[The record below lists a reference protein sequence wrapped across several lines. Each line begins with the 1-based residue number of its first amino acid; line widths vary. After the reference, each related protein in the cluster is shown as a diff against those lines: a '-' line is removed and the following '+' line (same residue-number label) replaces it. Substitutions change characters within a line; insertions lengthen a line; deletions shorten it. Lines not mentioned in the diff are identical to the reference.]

1 MPRDYDN
8 RNRSKSW
15 REIDKARESGT
26 KRERERE
33 GAAFEDRARRNTGA
47 YNTYKKDL
55 ENLFSGAA
63 VPDYLKEIA
72 PVGDEARLTLLG
84 KIERAASPDEL
95 ERAMRA
101 YLAKYD
107 DFPEDYSL
115 LLRVLEYE
123 DEPVRLAALRTL
135 DGMSRTQ
142 PVQHKQQFIL
152 KLDAIAMMADDDD
165 LRELAEELLARLR

>member
-15 REIDKARESGT
+15 REIDKAREGGA

-63 VPDYLKEIA
+63 VPEYLKEIA

-84 KIERAASPDEL
+84 KIQRSVTPEEL
-95 ERAMRA
+95 AQAMRA
-101 YLAKYD
+101 YLAKYE
-107 DFPEDYSL
+107 DFPEDYAL

-123 DEPVRLAALRTL
+123 DEVIQLVALRML
-135 DGMSRTQ
+135 DGMSRVR
-142 PVQHKQQFIL
+142 PLEHKQQFIL
-152 KLDAIAMMADDDD
+152 KLDALAMMADDDD
-165 LRELAEELLARLR
+165 LRELAEELVARWR